1 MVENRIKKLTFSTRR
16 STRRTRERERG
27 REREREMFRNKK
39 PFCSRRPTVLHHSRK
54 DDNVIKLKMQA

>member
-16 STRRTRERERG
+16 RTRRTRERE